1 MGRRGRRDGGTN
13 RLRPPAS
20 LLCSHRGSTS
30 TSTPRPSVAMVTL
43 LHWVFCRPRSS
54 SVGWA
59 LSASLDVLQRQYL
72 PIVIWFTHP
81 SLFLSLITYTDGLT
95 KPLIPPGNTKPKPTP
110 SKKKKSQSCSG
121 PPPSQAGIGLA
132 WAGS

>member
-1 MGRRGRRDGGTN
+1 MSRRGRRDGGTN
-13 RLRPPAS
+13 RPRPPAS

-43 LHWVFCRPRSS
+43 LHWVFCRPPSS

-59 LSASLDVLQRQYL
+59 LSASLDVLQCQCL
-72 PIVIWFTHP
+72 PIVIWLAHS
-81 SLFLSLITYTDGLT
+81 SLFLSLNTYPDGLT

-110 SKKKKSQSCSG
+110 SKKKIPKLLRAT
-121 PPPSQAGIGLA
+121 PIAGWNRIGV
-132 WAGS
+132 GR